1 MKFEITKDSPIQF
14 QIAGYIKERSAKYK
28 NNFNDD
34 EVIDICYA
42 IFKNFRVTNIPNKP
56 IGLRLTTV
64 GNSLMRRWFA
74 HHEFSLK
81 EPLVGSILIK
91 LDKAMTR
98 PYYLSKKKIV
108 FYDDNDAAWFKL
120 GGHDLKYFAGNL

>member
-1 MKFEITKDSPIQF
+1 MTSNITENSAIQF
-14 QIAGYIKERSAKYK
+14 QIAAYIKDKSRKYK

-34 EVIDICYA
+34 EVLDICYA

-56 IGLRLTTV
+56 IGLRLTSV

-74 HHEFSLK
+74 HHEFELD
-81 EPLVGSILIK
+81 EPLTGKVLIK

-98 PYYLSKKKIV
+98 PYYLTKKKVV
-108 FYDDNDAAWFKL
+108 FYDDNDAALFKL
-120 GGHDLKYFAGNL
+120 GGEGLDYFSGNL